1 MRDYRDLMSEHKDT
15 APAEEAILFYAGWLG
30 HYAGDG
36 SQPLHT
42 TINYNGW
49 VQKDN
54 PHNYTS
60 DHTIHWRFEGPFM
73 ARTTHRLDVEPLVTP
88 GARVDQPV

>member
-1 MRDYRDLMSEHKDT
+1 MTIVIFMSEHKDT

-49 VQKDN
+49 VQKGQSTQL
-54 PHNYTS
+54 H
-60 DHTIHWRFEGPFM
+60 
-73 ARTTHRLDVEPLVTP
+73 
-88 GARVDQPV
+88 Q